1 MSPSGDD
8 PTLAGVLRPRG
19 PIQFGLTRRRQR
31 EAIVVTV
38 TGELDV
44 LTAPKLVTLLDDI
57 IRRDCGDVV
66 IDLSRAEFIDSLG
79 LHTLL
84 KARRRLSRQSRP
96 LVVICGDG
104 PVRYAIKL
112 TRLDGALGLV
122 SSFEEYELRRGGLTR
137 RA

>member
-19 PIQFGLTRRRQR
+19 PIQFGLSRRQQG
-31 EAIVVTV
+31 EAIVVAV

-44 LTAPKLVTLLDDI
+44 LTAPKLIALLDDI
-57 IRRDCGDVV
+57 IRRDRGDVV

-84 KARRRLSRQSRP
+84 KAQRRLSRQSRS
-96 LVVICGDG
+96 LAVICGDG

-112 TRLDGALGLV
+112 TRLDGALGLA
-122 SSFEEYELRRGGLTR
+122 SSFAEYELRRAEFTR